1 MPPTW
6 TKRGTETEKS
16 DEGGG
21 SVSGAMRR
29 REGAR
34 GGGRHKCKRGEGGYS
49 GEQKREEK
57 RWK

>member
-21 SVSGAMRR
+21 SVSGAKRR
-29 REGAR
+29 REGGER
-34 GGGRHKCKRGEGGYS
+34 GGVGTSVRGGRGV
-49 GEQKREEK
+49 
-57 RWK
+57 